1 MKKIYTMEEAM
12 DLIRDGDTIWV
23 NAFAACASPVDLNK
37 AITRRFRATGHP
49 KHLTVYSAFSF
60 AEWKEG
66 SEVEGYICEGG
77 VDCVVIGFFGSLYST
92 VKAIQENRIEGY
104 NLPGGVMSHM
114 IRAAACGQKSLFTK
128 IGLNLFVVA
137 PMVGTPVMTLG
148 KKSMPFILVFLVAIF
163 LIAYI
168 PALSLFLI

>member
-60 AEWKEG
+60 AEDFG
-66 SEVEGYICEGG
+66 ASTSTSGLSSA
-77 VDCVVIGFFGSLYST
+77 VV
-92 VKAIQENRIEGY
+92 
-104 NLPGGVMSHM
+104 
-114 IRAAACGQKSLFTK
+114 
-128 IGLNLFVVA
+128 
-137 PMVGTPVMTLG
+137 
-148 KKSMPFILVFLVAIF
+148 
-163 LIAYI
+163 
-168 PALSLFLI
+168 

>member
-1 MKKIYTMEEAM
+1 MKKIYTMDEAM
-12 DLIRDGDTIWV
+12 DLIHDGDTIWV

-60 AEWKEG
+60 AEWKQG

-92 VKAIQENRIEGY
+92 VKAI
-104 NLPGGVMSHM
+104 
-114 IRAAACGQKSLFTK
+114 
-128 IGLNLFVVA
+128 
-137 PMVGTPVMTLG
+137 
-148 KKSMPFILVFLVAIF
+148 
-163 LIAYI
+163 
-168 PALSLFLI
+168 